1 MAAAARKKRAPDPG
15 TTCREWCARAT
26 AGELPKLLLILPPT
40 SGEDEAWFGDQI
52 LAAARAYGR
61 TIPELD
67 MLDLDCASPDFT
79 PDIVDS
85 FLASPSLFA
94 SRQALI
100 LGRASKALNRWPR
113 LADALLDYAASDS
126 GPEWIVVQVGS
137 GTSKG
142 AKKVAATR
150 RKGVEKLRF
159 RGLYADPPPWRPDP
173 DASEAA
179 IFVAAEAAQRKLQL
193 HRGAAGLLV
202 QLAGGRPNDL
212 VQALEHFVLLG
223 MDSIG
228 EDQVRQVVARSAE
241 GTAFDFADAI
251 LSGNSGEALQ
261 LIRSLDAIGM
271 RTWDGKRLAAREA
284 FGMIVS
290 TVIRERAKTALVR
303 EAVDQGNSIEDGLK
317 AAGARP
323 SMPVV
328 RRMEKRLAAC
338 NPAFLALV
346 LECLVEAET
355 NVKMAGWRNS
365 SRALEYLAFRIFRRN
380 QT

>member
-15 TTCREWCARAT
+15 TTCREWCARAS
-26 AGELPKLLLILPPT
+26 AGDLPKLLLVLPPT
-40 SGEDEAWFGDQI
+40 SGEEEAWFGDQI

-79 PDIVDS
+79 PDMVDS

-113 LADALLDYAASDS
+113 LADALLDCAASDG

-150 RKGVEKLRF
+150 RKGVEKVRF

-179 IFVAAEAAQRKLQL
+179 IFVAAEAVPRKLQL

-202 QLAGGRPNDL
+202 QLAGARPNDL

-228 EDQVRQVVARSAE
+228 EEQVRQVVARSAE

-261 LIRSLDAIGM
+261 LIRSLDAIDM

-303 EAVDQGNSIEDGLK
+303 AAVDQGKSLEEGLK

-328 RRMEKRLAAC
+328 RRMEKRLACC
-338 NPAFLALV
+338 NPEFLALV

-365 SRALEYLAFRIFRRN
+365 SRALEYLAFRIFRRS

>member
-15 TTCREWCARAT
+15 TTCREWCARAA

-40 SGEDEAWFGDQI
+40 NGEDEAWFGDQI

-61 TIPELD
+61 TISELD

-79 PDIVDS
+79 PDMVDS

-113 LADALLDYAASDS
+113 LAEALLDCAASDG
-126 GPEWIVVQVGS
+126 GPEWIVMQVGS

-150 RKGVEKLRF
+150 RKGVEKVRF

-179 IFVAAEAAQRKLQL
+179 IFVAAEAAQRKLKL
-193 HRGAAGLLV
+193 HRGTAGLLV
-202 QLAGGRPNDL
+202 QLAGARPNDL

-223 MDSIG
+223 MSSVG

-251 LSGNSGEALQ
+251 LSGNSGEALK

-290 TVIRERAKTALVR
+290 TVIRERAKTAVVR
-303 EAVDQGNSIEDGLK
+303 QAVDQGGSIEDGLK

-328 RRMEKRLAAC
+328 RRMEQRLAAC

-365 SRALEYLAFRIFRRN
+365 SRALEYLAFRIFRRK

>member
-15 TTCREWCARAT
+15 TTCREWCTRASV
-26 AGELPKLLLILPPT
+26 GELPKLLLILPPT

-79 PDIVDS
+79 PDLVDS

-94 SRQALI
+94 SRQVLI

-113 LADALLDYAASDS
+113 LADALLDCAASDG

-179 IFVAAEAAQRKLQL
+179 IFVAAEATQRKLQL

-202 QLAGGRPNDL
+202 QLAGARPNDL

-303 EAVDQGNSIEDGLK
+303 AAVDQGSSIEDGLK

-323 SMPVV
+323 SIPVV
-328 RRMEKRLAAC
+328 RRMEKRLASC

-355 NVKMAGWRNS
+355 NVKMSGWRNS
-365 SRALEYLAFRIFRRN
+365 SRALEYLAFRIFRRK